1 MKGKRQWVINT
12 ITLML
17 KKQQALDLQHQLY
30 YICRVNAINFELS
43 NL

>member
-1 MKGKRQWVINT
+1 MGDKHNNIDVE
-12 ITLML
+12 
-17 KKQQALDLQHQLY
+17 KKQALDLQHQLY